1 MMYHN
6 QSCEVIVIGYHRN
19 LVKDAIRG
27 YSPVDSM
34 AAKFLQTKNGWMAMD
49 IQYLHRAL
57 FWKLSNPYRL
67 LID

>member
-19 LVKDAIRG
+19 LVKDVIRG

-49 IQYLHRAL
+49 L
-57 FWKLSNPYRL
+57 FNTYIEHCSGNFQT
-67 LID
+67 LIDY